1 MNWGHRVPFEE
12 ELGLEGWTQHQLQA
26 EVNDLRRK
34 VTRLEDENADLKAE
48 IARLQRKPQR
58 RWW

>member
-12 ELGLEGWTQHQLQA
+12 EPGLEGWTQHQLQA

-34 VTRLEDENADLKAE
+34 VNRLEDENANLKSE
-48 IARLQRKPQR
+48 NARLTRKPQR